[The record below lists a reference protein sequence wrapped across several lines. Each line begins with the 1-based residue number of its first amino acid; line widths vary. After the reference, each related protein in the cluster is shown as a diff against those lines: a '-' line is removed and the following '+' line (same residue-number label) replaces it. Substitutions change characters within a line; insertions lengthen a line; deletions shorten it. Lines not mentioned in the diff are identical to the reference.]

1 MRIKR
6 FRAFIIDFII
16 MALAFYLINVAV
28 PKTRSV
34 KALEAEQNEI
44 TENYMQ
50 RNITFEDYFT
60 EYGEVVYNLDK
71 EQKIVNI
78 IYLIFI
84 LCYFVLLPFLWKG
97 RTIGTYINGIQ
108 VERFDKGYLFL
119 HQLFIRN
126 FIVIGLGYLLIRT
139 LGIFVL
145 PSKYYFL
152 VISIVGLLQIVLA
165 VFSANMIMFTKNKRG
180 LQDILSNTEMA
191 KIIKV
196 KNHQ

>member
-1 MRIKR
+1 MRTKR
-6 FRAFIIDFII
+6 FRAFIIDFIV

-139 LGIFVL
+139 LGIYIL

>member
-6 FRAFIIDFII
+6 FRAFIIDFIV

>member
-34 KALEAEQNEI
+34 KVLEAEQNEI

>member
-139 LGIFVL
+139 LGIYIL

>member
-6 FRAFIIDFII
+6 FRAFIIDFIV

-97 RTIGTYINGIQ
+97 RTLGTYLNGIQ

-139 LGIFVL
+139 LGIYIL

>member
-6 FRAFIIDFII
+6 FRAFIIDFIV

-139 LGIFVL
+139 LGIYIL

>member
-97 RTIGTYINGIQ
+97 RTLGTYLNGIQ

-139 LGIFVL
+139 LGIYIL

>member
-1 MRIKR
+1 MLK
-6 FRAFIIDFII
+6 
-16 MALAFYLINVAV
+16 INILFLSL
-28 PKTRSV
+28 KIL
-34 KALEAEQNEI
+34 KI
-44 TENYMQ
+44 
-50 RNITFEDYFT
+50 F
-60 EYGEVVYNLDK
+60 
-71 EQKIVNI
+71 KIVNI

-139 LGIFVL
+139 LGIYIL